1 MGVIVM
7 LLWNGKLVEEDQVRV
22 SYRDRGY
29 YFGDGI
35 YEVFRLYNGILFEK
49 EAHLDRLYNSLR
61 EIKIEL
67 PWSREQLSGM
77 VNKLAATLGQQ
88 DGILYIQFTR
98 GEAKRAHIFPEVCE
112 AVMLGYCEP
121 LVRPAD
127 SIENGIEA
135 ITLED
140 IRWLRCHIKS
150 LNLLANTLAKQEAVE
165 AGAKEAI
172 LIRSDD
178 TVTECTASNLL
189 IVKDGVIYTHP
200 NGNLILDGI
209 TKQVV
214 KRLAHQLDIPY
225 VEQAFSKQQL
235 LNADEVFLTST
246 TMEATP
252 IISIDGRPVG
262 TGTPGVVTRRLQVA
276 YVELVEQLVRQRSS
290 SMS

>member
-1 MGVIVM
+1 M
-7 LLWNGKLVEEDQVRV
+7 LLWNGKLVEEDRVRV

-77 VNKLAATLGQQ
+77 MDELAATLGQQ

-235 LNADEVFLTST
+235 LDADEVFLTST

-262 TGTPGVVTRRLQVA
+262 TDTPGVVTRRLQVA
-276 YVELVEQLVRQRSS
+276 YVELVEQLVRQGSS
-290 SMS
+290 SVS

>member
-1 MGVIVM
+1 M
-7 LLWNGKLVEEDQVRV
+7 LLWNGKLVEEEQVRV

-35 YEVFRLYNGILFEK
+35 YEVFRLYEGILFEK

-67 PWSREQLSGM
+67 KWSREQLSDM
-77 VNKLAATLGQQ
+77 LDELAATSGKV

-121 LVRPAD
+121 LARPAD
-127 SIENGIEA
+127 LIENGIEA

-172 LIRSDD
+172 LIRNND

-214 KRLAHQLDIPY
+214 KRLAHELDIPY
-225 VEQAFSKQQL
+225 VEQTFGKQQL
-235 LNADEVFLTST
+235 LDADEVFLTST
-246 TMEATP
+246 IMEATP
-252 IISIDGRPVG
+252 IIVIDGRPVG
-262 TGTPGVVTRRLQVA
+262 TGTPGPVTRRLQVA
-276 YVELVEQLVRQRSS
+276 YVEMVERLVKQGSS
-290 SMS
+290 SVI

>member
-1 MGVIVM
+1 ML
-7 LLWNGKLVEEDQVRV
+7 LLWNGKLVEEEEVHV

-35 YEVFRLYNGILFEK
+35 YEVFRLYKGILFEK
-49 EAHLDRLYNSLR
+49 EAHLQRLYNSLR

-67 PWSREQLSGM
+67 HWSREQLSIM
-77 VNKLAATLGQQ
+77 LDELAATLGAQ
-88 DGILYIQFTR
+88 DGMLYIQFTR
-98 GEAKRAHIFPEVCE
+98 GEAKRAHLFPEVCE

-121 LVRPAD
+121 LARPAD
-127 SIENGIEA
+127 LIENGIEA

-150 LNLLANTLAKQEAVE
+150 LNLLPNTLAKQQAAE

-172 LIRSDD
+172 LIRSND

-214 KRLAHQLDIPY
+214 RRLARQLDIPY
-225 VEQAFSKQQL
+225 VEQAFGKEQL
-235 LNADEVFLTST
+235 LFADEVFLTST

-252 IISIDGRPVG
+252 IIAIDGRPVG
-262 TGTPGVVTRRLQVA
+262 TGTPGTITRRLQVA
-276 YVELVEQLVRQRSS
+276 YVEMVERLMKQAGSS
-290 SMS
+290 VS

>member
-1 MGVIVM
+1 M

-77 VNKLAATLGQQ
+77 MDELAATLGQQ

-225 VEQAFSKQQL
+225 VEQAFGKQQL
-235 LNADEVFLTST
+235 LDADEVFLTST

-290 SMS
+290 SVS

>member
-1 MGVIVM
+1 M

-77 VNKLAATLGQQ
+77 VDELAATLGQQ

-235 LNADEVFLTST
+235 LDADEVFLTST

-276 YVELVEQLVRQRSS
+276 YVELVEQLVRQGSS
-290 SMS
+290 SVS

>member
-1 MGVIVM
+1 M
-7 LLWNGKLVEEDQVRV
+7 LLWNGKLVEEEQVRV

-77 VNKLAATLGQQ
+77 VDELAATLGQQ

-172 LIRSDD
+172 LIRSND

-225 VEQAFSKQQL
+225 VEQAFGKQQL
-235 LNADEVFLTST
+235 LDADEVFLTST

-262 TGTPGVVTRRLQVA
+262 TGTPGAVTRRLQVA
-276 YVELVEQLVRQRSS
+276 YVEMVEQLVRQRSS
-290 SMS
+290 SVS

>member
-1 MGVIVM
+1 M
-7 LLWNGKLVEEDQVRV
+7 LLWNGKLVEEEQVRV

-77 VNKLAATLGQQ
+77 VDELAATLGQQ

-172 LIRSDD
+172 LIRSND

-225 VEQAFSKQQL
+225 VEQAFGKQQL
-235 LNADEVFLTST
+235 LDADEVFLTST

-262 TGTPGVVTRRLQVA
+262 TGTPGAVTRRLQVA
-276 YVELVEQLVRQRSS
+276 YVELVEQLVRQGSS
-290 SMS
+290 SVS

>member
-1 MGVIVM
+1 M
-7 LLWNGKLVEEDQVRV
+7 LLWNGKLVEEEQVRV

-77 VNKLAATLGQQ
+77 VDELAATLGQQ

-235 LNADEVFLTST
+235 MDADEVFLTST

-290 SMS
+290 SVS

>member
-1 MGVIVM
+1 M

-77 VNKLAATLGQQ
+77 VDELAATLGQQ

-235 LNADEVFLTST
+235 LDADEVFLTST

-262 TGTPGVVTRRLQVA
+262 TGTPGIVTRRLQVA
-276 YVELVEQLVRQRSS
+276 YVELVEQLVRQGSS
-290 SMS
+290 SVS

>member
-1 MGVIVM
+1 M

-77 VNKLAATLGQQ
+77 VDELAATLGQQ

-235 LNADEVFLTST
+235 MDADEVFLTST

-290 SMS
+290 SVS

>member
-1 MGVIVM
+1 M

-77 VNKLAATLGQQ
+77 VDELAATLGQQ

-189 IVKDGVIYTHP
+189 IVKDGIIYTHP

-235 LNADEVFLTST
+235 MDADEVFLTST

-262 TGTPGVVTRRLQVA
+262 TGTPGVVTQRLQVA
-276 YVELVEQLVRQRSS
+276 YVELVEQLVRQGSS
-290 SMS
+290 SVS

>member
-1 MGVIVM
+1 MM
-7 LLWNGKLVEEDQVRV
+7 LWNGKLVNEDDVRV

-35 YEVFRLYNGILFEK
+35 YEVFRLYSGILFEK

-67 PWSREQLSGM
+67 SWSREQLSDM
-77 VNKLAATLGQQ
+77 LDKLAATLGKQ
-88 DGILYIQFTR
+88 DGMLYIQFTR
-98 GEAKRAHIFPEVCE
+98 GEAKRAHLFPEVCE

-127 SIENGIEA
+127 LIENGIEA

-140 IRWLRCHIKS
+140 IRWLRCNIKS
-150 LNLLANTLAKQEAVE
+150 LNLLPNTLAKQEAAE

-172 LIRSDD
+172 LIRSGDV
-178 TVTECTASNLL
+178 VTECTASNLL
-189 IVKDGVIYTHP
+189 IVKDDTIYTHP
-200 NGNLILDGI
+200 NSNLILDGI

-214 KRLAHQLDIPY
+214 HRLAKQLGIPY
-225 VEQAFSKQQL
+225 IEQAFGKQQL
-235 LNADEVFLTST
+235 LDADEVFLTST

-262 TGTPGVVTRRLQVA
+262 TGTPGAVTRRLQVA
-276 YVELVEQLVRQRSS
+276 FVEMVEGLLK
-290 SMS
+290 

>member
-1 MGVIVM
+1 M
-7 LLWNGKLVEEDQVRV
+7 LLWNGKLVEEDRVRV

-77 VNKLAATLGQQ
+77 MDELAATLGQQ

-235 LNADEVFLTST
+235 LDADEVFLTST

-276 YVELVEQLVRQRSS
+276 YVELVEQLVRQGSS
-290 SMS
+290 SVS

>member
-1 MGVIVM
+1 M

-77 VNKLAATLGQQ
+77 VDELAATLGQQ

-127 SIENGIEA
+127 LIENGIEA

-189 IVKDGVIYTHP
+189 IVKDGIIYTHP

-276 YVELVEQLVRQRSS
+276 YVELVEQLVRQGSS
-290 SMS
+290 SVS

>member
-1 MGVIVM
+1 M
-7 LLWNGKLVEEDQVRV
+7 LLWNGKLVEEEQVRV

-35 YEVFRLYNGILFEK
+35 YEVFRLYQGNLFEK

-67 PWSREQLSGM
+67 KWNREQLSEM
-77 VNKLAATLGQQ
+77 LDELAATLGQQ
-88 DGILYIQFTR
+88 DGMLYIQFTR

-121 LVRPAD
+121 LARPAD
-127 SIENGIEA
+127 LIENGIEA

-214 KRLAHQLDIPY
+214 KRLAGELDIPY
-225 VEQAFSKQQL
+225 VEQAFGKQQL
-235 LNADEVFLTST
+235 VDADEVFLTNT

-252 IISIDGRPVG
+252 IIAIDGRPVG
-262 TGTPGVVTRRLQVA
+262 TGTPGAVTRRLQVA
-276 YVELVEQLVRQRSS
+276 YVEMVEQVVQKGSS
-290 SMS
+290 SVI

>member
-1 MGVIVM
+1 M